1 MAADPGHLLLGRLRD
16 RALRLPV
23 SGPVHLTGARAGHHG
38 PAAAARAGRRRR
50 VLEDSEILSV
60 AQAKAEV
67 PNVILKRTKK
77 VARGLKRKCAR
88 RGEGSVLIVYCT
100 ISWNDN
106 KKYNYNGSMRLA
118 RNDDGTLSVRFD
130 GRRAQRTCLK
140 KGGGKRC
147 YKKWKFSYEEL

>member
-1 MAADPGHLLLGRLRD
+1 MP
-16 RALRLPV
+16 
-23 SGPVHLTGARAGHHG
+23 
-38 PAAAARAGRRRR
+38 PAPPAQDVQAESF
-50 VLEDSEILSV
+50 EDSEILSV

-130 GRRAQRTCLK
+130 GRRAQRACIK

-147 YKKWKFSYEEL
+147 YKKWKFSYDGALSRRRRLTASAACRRRRRATCP